1 MEWGGEMDFQ
11 GIEPFVRHIEK
22 IREISE
28 VGTSLI
34 SYDHILLYVTG
45 GEAELTVNAVSY
57 TVRENSLLFIQSGT
71 CYRITGWKKA
81 DGILMH
87 FDFGSDHRMDY
98 PTYLKPVEI
107 TGYEE
112 QKNVEQKRGSDFGL
126 GDVVFLEDVY
136 ELEHFFQYILLEE
149 KQQEKYFDII
159 GSAFVRIILA
169 YAGRHLD
176 GRHQESKLAKHDVV
190 DDIVDFLSR
199 NLDQEISNEL
209 IGKRFGF
216 HPKYVNALFE
226 RETGY
231 SIHKYVR
238 VKRIA
243 RAIEYLQTTEWSVC
257 EIAEKL
263 GFSDV
268 KYFSKVFKKMVDK
281 TPQEYRKMV
290 LSARE

>member
-1 MEWGGEMDFQ
+1 MDFK
-11 GIEPFVRHIEK
+11 GIDPFVRHIEK
-22 IREISE
+22 IAEAGE
-28 VGTSLI
+28 MGTSLV
-34 SYDHILLYVTG
+34 SYDHMLWYVIR
-45 GEAELTVNAVSY
+45 GEVNITVKEERYVVGES
-57 TVRENSLLFIQSGT
+57 SLLFVGSGT
-71 CYRITGWKKA
+71 PYQITGWKKA

-87 FDFGSDHRMDY
+87 FDFGAEHRMDY
-98 PTYLKPVEI
+98 PTYLKPVEAA
-107 TGYEE
+107 GYEE
-112 QKNVEQKRGSDFGL
+112 QKNVEQKKGSDFGL

-216 HPKYVNALFE
+216 HPKYINALFE
-226 RETGY
+226 KETGY

-281 TPQEYRKMV
+281 TPQEYRKIV